1 MAQQPNPHN
10 AQLANLEPGEAATTA
25 VTILTKA
32 TISTAKAH
40 PKITGSWMLGL
51 ALVVFATGFR
61 VSDGAASKYEQD
73 VQAADLSEPISR
85 AAARV
90 RRARSL
96 QRSASGWF
104 SCDDR
109 CQYHKSEAET
119 ASRELADLRARE
131 DAGLSDA
138 KKGVGVLSEYAVA
151 EARDSFWRAFAGGKS
166 FAKRQSMWD
175 LLFSGLRFSG
185 RRDESTAAVVI
196 RWLIQL
202 LFNFTLG
209 LCGALG
215 VFLWRLRAL
224 VASYQPGPL
233 HALAFTLAAALAATA
248 MVATYL
254 FAMYFCAASGVAA
267 VGAAASAQARIEAER
282 RRDPRYR
289 VQQQQQPYGQPGYGQ
304 PRYRPRT
311 Y

>member
-32 TISTAKAH
+32 TISTARAH

-61 VSDGAASKYEQD
+61 VSDEVASQYEAD

-138 KKGVGVLSEYAVA
+138 KKE
-151 EARDSFWRAFAGGKS
+151 
-166 FAKRQSMWD
+166 
-175 LLFSGLRFSG
+175 
-185 RRDESTAAVVI
+185 
-196 RWLIQL
+196 
-202 LFNFTLG
+202 
-209 LCGALG
+209 
-215 VFLWRLRAL
+215 
-224 VASYQPGPL
+224 
-233 HALAFTLAAALAATA
+233 
-248 MVATYL
+248 
-254 FAMYFCAASGVAA
+254 
-267 VGAAASAQARIEAER
+267 
-282 RRDPRYR
+282 
-289 VQQQQQPYGQPGYGQ
+289 
-304 PRYRPRT
+304 
-311 Y
+311 